1 RNAFNVRP
9 YLDSNI
15 VGAAS
20 IPSNNNNLVN
30 DGMHVHVASPNS
42 YVASLN
48 SLASQNT
55 FEFYLFLPNDIRI
68 YHVVYTELHIFEIA
82 QLLNDRINLYYNTQ
96 TLIQQQIQ
104 QQVQLSVGY
113 QNS

>member
-1 RNAFNVRP
+1 VYRVRYTALQLIEVARLLNNGIDLSHISDNQFPHHLNIQSLIQRQIQQNIVESQSYQPNYQRNAFNVRP

-48 SLASQNT
+48 SLASQ
-55 FEFYLFLPNDIRI
+55 
-68 YHVVYTELHIFEIA
+68 
-82 QLLNDRINLYYNTQ
+82 
-96 TLIQQQIQ
+96 
-104 QQVQLSVGY
+104 
-113 QNS
+113 